1 MVSNAS
7 TTPAS
12 VRAKRSISSITA
24 PERLKSALKEKE
36 QKIEQLMK
44 ERELERAEIAK
55 AALQTDEA
63 ESQLVHIKREYL
75 SYKGASAEEMKNLT
89 EKFRELESNLQST
102 KIALE
107 DEKKKNEDLQFKIEE
122 DELMRENESGE
133 SEKIKNLEEQLKVKE
148 KNSEFENRIK
158 ILENELGME
167 RKISANHQ
175 SIVEQLNNLTL
186 ELEQLRSSKS
196 QLESQLT
203 SMEKSKEDELFEASE
218 QMAQLNSNLE
228 NSQRDLKEAQN
239 ELAREK
245 TQLENL
251 RENLKS
257 QSDTN
262 VDVVN
267 NLEKENWL
275 KDEKIIELEHKL
287 ETYEKSSNS
296 SSQILET
303 KNEEIKAEKAENANL
318 RLNFSKI
325 ETELKNAQDQNN
337 ELKSQVE
344 QTKSLRDDLEIALK
358 NAKSTITQ
366 SEKNFEKKI
375 KEVEELKVQSEKSG
389 TETQKELQKKTEELL
404 KNVTKLT
411 EANDLLESFKE
422 VNYFNF

>member
-1 MVSNAS
+1 M
-7 TTPAS
+7 
-12 VRAKRSISSITA
+12 
-24 PERLKSALKEKE
+24 
-36 QKIEQLMK
+36 
-44 ERELERAEIAK
+44 
-55 AALQTDEA
+55 
-63 ESQLVHIKREYL
+63 
-75 SYKGASAEEMKNLT
+75 G
-89 EKFRELESNLQST
+89 
-102 KIALE
+102 
-107 DEKKKNEDLQFKIEE
+107 
-122 DELMRENESGE
+122 
-133 SEKIKNLEEQLKVKE
+133 
-148 KNSEFENRIK
+148 
-158 ILENELGME
+158 
-167 RKISANHQ
+167 
-175 SIVEQLNNLTL
+175 
-186 ELEQLRSSKS
+186 
-196 QLESQLT
+196 
-203 SMEKSKEDELFEASE
+203 
-218 QMAQLNSNLE
+218 
-228 NSQRDLKEAQN
+228 
-239 ELAREK
+239 
-245 TQLENL
+245 QLENL

-344 QTKSLRDDLEIALK
+344 QTKSLRDDLETALK

-422 VNYFNF
+422 LNQIWREK

>member
-1 MVSNAS
+1 MAVGYDHLDLAS
-7 TTPAS
+7 IKAKGTIKVGYTPDVLTQA
-12 VRAKRSISSITA
+12 TA
-24 PERLKSALKEKE
+24 ELTVAL
-36 QKIEQLMK
+36 L
-44 ERELERAEIAK
+44 LA
-55 AALQTDEA
+55 
-63 ESQLVHIKREYL
+63 
-75 SYKGASAEEMKNLT
+75 
-89 EKFRELESNLQST
+89 
-102 KIALE
+102 
-107 DEKKKNEDLQFKIEE
+107 
-122 DELMRENESGE
+122 
-133 SEKIKNLEEQLKVKE
+133 
-148 KNSEFENRIK
+148 
-158 ILENELGME
+158 
-167 RKISANHQ
+167 
-175 SIVEQLNNLTL
+175 
-186 ELEQLRSSKS
+186 
-196 QLESQLT
+196 T
-203 SMEKSKEDELFEASE
+203 SRRLFEASE

-422 VNYFNF
+422 VNYF